1 MPCIRKRFDKNGKY
15 QADVRNCG
23 KRATRIFDTKT
34 DALKWAREK
43 SREFKLEGLNK
54 GRGEFDYCFARFVK
68 EKMKTGKL
76 PDSYFK
82 NVNIYR
88 RYWVSIFKNR
98 NVNAISTKEII
109 EQRQRLLRCKSPAT
123 ANRYLSALSA
133 MFTECLSTW
142 FILEKHPMR
151 LGMVKKANE
160 PCGRLRLP
168 SQAEL
173 AALFDAA
180 DRVNADCGLLF
191 RVAAA
196 TGARRSELLNLKYK
210 DITLDDNNKIVSILF
225 RKTKTKKYRTAFL
238 TGGFFPVF
246 SKRLSL
252 YTAFHLSDSGDQV
265 SKPLKECPPHST
277 RSPGLENI
285 HIFRK
290 VKVTQISRAIRQS
303 GVADFHFHD
312 FRHYFCSTLAID
324 GQNPSV
330 IQSLSGH
337 ADLKNL
343 ARYSHLTP
351 KHAVDALRQMQSKI
365 NMPGNLGAG
374 YGV

>member
-1 MPCIRKRFDKNGKY
+1 
-15 QADVRNCG
+15 
-23 KRATRIFDTKT
+23 
-34 DALKWAREK
+34 
-43 SREFKLEGLNK
+43 
-54 GRGEFDYCFARFVK
+54 
-68 EKMKTGKL
+68 
-76 PDSYFK
+76 
-82 NVNIYR
+82 
-88 RYWVSIFKNR
+88 
-98 NVNAISTKEII
+98 
-109 EQRQRLLRCKSPAT
+109 
-123 ANRYLSALSA
+123 
-133 MFTECLSTW
+133 
-142 FILEKHPMR
+142 
-151 LGMVKKANE
+151 MVKKASE
-160 PCGRLRLP
+160 PSGRLRLP
-168 SQAEL
+168 SEAEL
-173 AALFDAA
+173 VALFGAA

-238 TGGFFPVF
+238 TGGFFAVF
-246 SKRLSL
+246 SKRLGERLSL
-252 YTAFHLSDSGDQV
+252 STAYHPSDSDARV
-265 SKPLKECPPHST
+265 SLLSERPHLRT
-277 RSPGLENI
+277 RASESENVFKKI
-285 HIFRK
+285 
-290 VKVTQISRAIRQS
+290 KVTQISRAIRQS

-351 KHAVDALRQMQSKI
+351 KHAVDALREMQSKI
-365 NMPGNLGAG
+365 DMPGSLGAG